1 MVCTKNLPHNRYS
14 YVQKQAVN
22 PSSSVF
28 SRVFLYIREIDP
40 PFLRPNNLGKTRQ
53 NHFFV
58 VGVQKGRLKTRFYG
72 PFFD

>member
-1 MVCTKNLPHNRYS
+1 MGCTKNLPHIRYS
-14 YVQKQAVN
+14 YVKKQAVN

-40 PFLRPNNLGKTRQ
+40 PFLGPKELRKTLK